1 MPTEGDVLNHR
12 YRILRVLSDKGG
24 MGVIYQAT
32 DLNFNNTVVIKH
44 SRFTEQ
50 FLKQQYPAM
59 PLEELRNLAQYLR
72 KAFEREAR
80 LVRGLKH
87 HALPSVIDYFTTGD
101 GHQFFVMDFI
111 PGKDFGELLDERL
124 RQNRGPFPLD
134 QTLNWADQ
142 LLDALDYLHTRFES
156 PIIHRDIKPLNLKL
170 TPDGRIVLL
179 DFGLAKGATP
189 GMSVVSASIHGYTLQ
204 YAPLEQIRGKGT
216 SVRSDLYSLAVTL
229 HHLLTGAVPPS
240 AVDRVAETTS
250 GEADP
255 LRPLH
260 EINPRIP
267 SVVSEVIQCAAALNP
282 NERYA
287 TAAEMRAAL
296 RKGSEPERVPAT
308 VKLSGEPAESA
319 MIESP
324 LPPTER
330 VESVSG
336 AKRVEPP
343 TIALPRQQAKARE
356 AGRMQID
363 LSGTPTKQQETTQ
376 SLGVRRRLAAFA
388 GGVLV
393 IAIGVGIA
401 VSSGHLFNSDSST
414 SDGRNPE
421 LGATVASPTATPRQN
436 TNQPVERSL
445 VASPSP
451 VSDST
456 SDPPAKFV
464 GSPNNQVTEFNAF
477 MRRHVGEKVYLD
489 LVFSEEEA
497 PIGYRGNTE
506 SGFFEV
512 ENHAY
517 FINCREDWEK
527 EAGYNS
533 GRRRLAGY
541 FKITGTKKF
550 GRTTMIDISPIR

>member
-1 MPTEGDVLNHR
+1 MPTGGDVLNHR

-32 DLNFNNTVVIKH
+32 DLSFNNTVVIKH

-59 PLEELRNLAQYLR
+59 SPDELRSHAEYLR

-87 HALPSVIDYFTTGD
+87 HALPGVIDYFTTGD

-111 PGKDFGELLDERL
+111 PGKDFGELLDERM
-124 RQNRGPFPLD
+124 RQNHGPFPLD
-134 QTLNWADQ
+134 QTLDWANQ

-156 PIIHRDIKPLNLKL
+156 PIIHRDLKPLNLKL

-229 HHLLTGAVPPS
+229 HHLLTGAMPPS

-255 LRPLH
+255 LRPLY
-260 EINPRIP
+260 EINPQIP
-267 SVVSEVIQCAAALNP
+267 AVVSEVIHRAAALNP

-296 RKGSEPERVPAT
+296 REVGEPERAPAR
-308 VKLSGEPAESA
+308 VKIPGERAE
-319 MIESP
+319 
-324 LPPTER
+324 
-330 VESVSG
+330 
-336 AKRVEPP
+336 
-343 TIALPRQQAKARE
+343 ARE

-363 LSGTPTKQQETTQ
+363 LSGTPSKQQEIKQ
-376 SLGVRRRLAAFA
+376 PLGTRRKLIVFA

-401 VSSGHLFNSDSST
+401 VSSGRLFNSDSST
-414 SDGRNPE
+414 FDGRSTEP
-421 LGATVASPTATPRQN
+421 GPTVAAPTTTPRQN

-456 SDPPAKFV
+456 SDPTAKFV
-464 GSPNNQVTEFNAF
+464 GSPNNQITEFNAF

-489 LVFSEEEA
+489 LVFSEENA
-497 PIGYRGNTE
+497 PNGYRGNTDT
-506 SGFFEV
+506 GFFEV

-517 FINCREDWEK
+517 FIMCREDWEK

-550 GRTTMIDISPIR
+550 GGTTMINISPTK